1 MSSRFDTSLLP
12 PDPDLSFES
21 TLWECGILS
30 IAGVDEAGRGP
41 LAGPVSA
48 AAVIL
53 PPGVQIATKLYGVR
67 DSKQMRR
74 EEREY
79 WETVIKDHSCYCAVG
94 FASVEEIDQI
104 GIVPATRLAAQR
116 ALDSLNALPEHILL
130 DFIHLPECSIPQTSL
145 IKGDCR
151 SLSIASASVLAKTA
165 RDACLRELDQVYPGY
180 GLAEHK
186 GYGTPAHLRALKE
199 LGPCPIHRRSFHP
212 VCDLPEL
219 KSGLNAESKIIP
231 EGIS

>member
-21 TLWECGILS
+21 ALWECGILS

-53 PPGVQIATKLYGVR
+53 PPDVKIASKLKGVR
-67 DSKQMRR
+67 DSKQMTRK
-74 EEREY
+74 EREY
-79 WETVIKDHSCYCAVG
+79 WETILKIFALSSGVG
-94 FASVEEIDQI
+94 FSSAEEIDEL

-116 ALDSLNALPEHILL
+116 ALDSLIAAPEHILL
-130 DFIHLPECSIPQTSL
+130 DFIHLPECSLPQTSL

-165 RDACLRELDQVYPGY
+165 RDAYLRDLDQVYPGY
-180 GLAEHK
+180 GFAEHK
-186 GYGTPAHLRALKE
+186 GYATPAHLKALKE

-212 VCDLPEL
+212 VSDYID
-219 KSGLNAESKIIP
+219 K
-231 EGIS
+231 

>member
-21 TLWECGILS
+21 ALWTCGIRS
-30 IAGVDEAGRGP
+30 IAGIDEAGRGP

-53 PPGVQIATKLYGVR
+53 PPDACIGSKLKGVR
-67 DSKQMRR
+67 DSKQMTR

-79 WETVIKDHSCYCAVG
+79 WETVLRNLALSYGVG
-94 FASVEEIDQI
+94 FASAEEIDQI
-104 GIVPATRLAAQR
+104 GIVPATRLAALR
-116 ALDSLNALPEHILL
+116 ALDSLNAAPEHILL
-130 DFIHLPECSIPQTSL
+130 DFIHLPECSVPQTSL

-165 RDACLRELDQVYPGY
+165 RDAYLREMDQVYPGY
-180 GLAEHK
+180 GFADHK
-186 GYGTPAHLRALKE
+186 GYGTPAHLSALKE

-212 VCDLPEL
+212 VCDYLL
-219 KSGLNAESKIIP
+219 K
-231 EGIS
+231 